1 MKSEKEIRKHRDQL
15 RKVLGRNSLEGRVVP
30 LDVLLG
36 YEKARAVQTALS
48 WVLDENE
55 EFERAVEHVAQEAQ
69 KL

>member
-36 YEKARAVQTALS
+36 YEKARSVCTALS
-48 WVLDENE
+48 WVLGENE
-55 EFERAVEHVAQEAQ
+55 EFERAVEHVAAEAQ